1 MNLSSFYND
10 ISHVFFIILQKE
22 LRAFPLILNS
32 MEHPVSRTF
41 DLLDRYR
48 SLFDKNDAL
57 CFKQNGA
64 WKKYSTAEY
73 IENSYNFC
81 YGLYEAGFRKGD
93 KIITVSANRPEWNFA
108 DMGMS
113 MTGVVHV
120 PVFTSLSTTE
130 YEYIIRNC
138 GAKMIIV
145 SDKKLLRTVQPA
157 LTDPGITCQLYSF
170 DEINSV
176 DHWLSI
182 AERGRNCSDQTKQ
195 AVEELKKE
203 IVPGDFAT
211 LIYTSGTT
219 GKPKGV
225 MLSHRNMVSNFISAA
240 SVFNLKPS
248 DKYLSILPLC
258 HVGGRMGNYQ
268 TQYSGASI
276 YYAENMGTIAIN
288 MKEIQPDGFDAVPR
302 VLEKFYDVIITKGK
316 NLKGIKKSLFFWAV
330 NLGLKYQPFGENGWL
345 YERRLRLADKLIFSK
360 WREALGGNVRIVG
373 CGGASL
379 QPRLEKVFWAAGIKI
394 INMYGLTETSPVI
407 TINRTEKGKV
417 KLGSVG
423 MTIEGVEVKISE
435 DGEILCKGPNVMLG
449 YYNDPGLTAS
459 VFDEEGW
466 FRTGDIGHIE
476 DGKFLMVTD
485 RKKEIFKLS
494 NGKFIAPQIVENIFK
509 ESPII
514 DQIMVIG
521 EHEKFASALIS
532 PNFKFFEDWKTAKKV
547 SYSNNDELITLPEVL
562 AFFSSEVSKMNKRL
576 SPPER
581 INRFRLVKDEWSPAT
596 GELSPTLKLR
606 RKFIHEK
613 YSEVVEQVYNK

>member
-1 MNLSSFYND
+1 
-10 ISHVFFIILQKE
+10 
-22 LRAFPLILNS
+22 
-32 MEHPVSRTF
+32 MEHIVSRTF

-48 SLFDKNDAL
+48 ELYNKADAL
-57 CFKQNGA
+57 CFKHNGN
-64 WKKYSTAEY
+64 WQKYSTAEY
-73 IENSYNFC
+73 IEHAYSFC
-81 YGLYEAGFRKGD
+81 YGLCESGFRRGD
-93 KIITVSANRPEWNFA
+93 KIITVSANRPEWNFT

-113 MTGVVHV
+113 MLGVVHV
-120 PVFTSLSTTE
+120 PVFTSLSATE
-130 YEYIIRNC
+130 YEYIIRNS
-138 GAKMIIV
+138 GARMIII
-145 SDKKLLRTVQPA
+145 SDKKLCRTLEPA
-157 LTDPGITCQLYSF
+157 LTATGHSCPAFTF
-170 DEINSV
+170 DKIDGAAN
-176 DHWLSI
+176 WLDI
-182 AERGRNCSDQTKQ
+182 VEKGRNCSAETKQ
-195 AVEELKKE
+195 QVEEIKKL
-203 IVPGDFAT
+203 IKPDDFAT

-240 SVFNLKPS
+240 SVFKLKPT

-258 HVGGRMGNYQ
+258 HVGGRLGNYQ
-268 TQYSGASI
+268 TQFSGTSI
-276 YYAENMGTIAIN
+276 YYAESMGTISIN
-288 MKEIQPDGFDAVPR
+288 MKEIKPDGFDAVPR
-302 VLEKFYDVIITKGK
+302 VLEKFYDVIISKGK
-316 NLKGIKKSLFFWAV
+316 SLTGIKKSLFFRAV
-330 NLGLKYQPFGENGWL
+330 NLGLNYQPFGENGWL
-345 YERRLRLADKLIFSK
+345 YERKLRIADKLIFSK

-379 QPRLEKVFWAAGIKI
+379 QPRLERVFWAAGIKI
-394 INMYGLTETSPVI
+394 INMYGLTETSPII

-423 MTIEGVEVKISE
+423 MTIEGVEVKITD

-449 YYNDPGLTAS
+449 YYNDPELTAS

-466 FRTGDIGHIE
+466 FHTGDIGHIE
-476 DGKFLMVTD
+476 EGKFLMVTD

-494 NGKFIAPQIVENIFK
+494 NGKFIAPQRVENILK
-509 ESPII
+509 ESPAI

-532 PNFKFFEDWKTAKKV
+532 PNFKYFEDWKTSRKV
-547 SYSNNDELITLPEVL
+547 NYSSNDELITLPEVL
-562 AFFSSEVSKMNKRL
+562 QFFSSEVNKMNKRL

>member
-1 MNLSSFYND
+1 MKHN
-10 ISHVFFIILQKE
+10 VT
-22 LRAFPLILNS
+22 
-32 MEHPVSRTF
+32 RTF

-48 SLFDKNDAL
+48 ELFDKDDAL

-64 WKKYSTAEY
+64 WRKFSTAEY
-73 IENSYNFC
+73 IEYSYSFC
-81 YGLYEAGFRKGD
+81 YGLYESGFRRGD
-93 KIITVSANRPEWNFA
+93 KIITVSSNRPEWNFA
-108 DMGMS
+108 DMAMS
-113 MTGVVHV
+113 MIGVVHV
-120 PVFTSLSTTE
+120 PVFTSLSASE
-130 YEYIIRNC
+130 YEYIIRDSE
-138 GAKMIIV
+138 AQMIII
-145 SDKKLLRTVQPA
+145 SDKRLYRTLEPVLAETGILCPA
-157 LTDPGITCQLYSF
+157 FTF
-170 DEINSV
+170 DEIEGAAS
-176 DHWLSI
+176 WLEIVEKGRRCS
-182 AERGRNCSDQTKQ
+182 AETKQ
-195 AVEELKKE
+195 AIEEGKKL
-203 IVPGDFAT
+203 IAPDDFAT

-219 GKPKGV
+219 GIPKGV

-240 SVFNLKPS
+240 AVFNLKPS

-268 TQYSGASI
+268 TQYSGTSI
-276 YYAENMGTIAIN
+276 YYAESMGTIALN
-288 MKEIQPDGFDAVPR
+288 MKEIRPDGFDAVPR
-302 VLEKFYDVIITKGK
+302 VLEKFYDVIISKGK
-316 NLKGIKKSLFFWAV
+316 NLTGIKKSLFFWAV
-330 NLGLKYQPFGENGWL
+330 KLGLRYQPFGENGWL
-345 YERRLRLADKLIFSK
+345 YERKLSLADRLIFSK

-379 QPRLEKVFWAAGIKI
+379 QPRLERVFWAAGIKI
-394 INMYGLTETSPVI
+394 VNMYGLTETSPII
-407 TINRTEKGKV
+407 TINRTEKGMV

-423 MTIEGVEVKISE
+423 MTIEGVEVKISD

-449 YYNDPGLTAS
+449 YYNDPEQTKS

-466 FRTGDIGHIE
+466 FRTGDIGHME

-532 PNFKFFEDWKTAKKV
+532 PNFKYFEDWKTEKKV
-547 SYSNNDELITLPEVL
+547 SWSTNDELITLPEVL
-562 AFFSSEVSKMNKRL
+562 SFFSAEVNKLNKRL

-581 INRFRLVKDEWSPAT
+581 INRFRLVKEEWSPAT

-606 RKFIHEK
+606 RKFISEK
-613 YSEVVEQVYNK
+613 YSSVVEQVYNK